1 MLKAFCNPS
10 TGRYVLYVGDARGSS
25 FYVAGV
31 RGVVD
36 LYCRPVAKFVQLFPE
51 NHPEHLATVVRSFSE
66 EVPDGWVVT
75 SKAGAQIA
83 WAARILRKSPQGEIT
98 MAELKNQPKLSAGK
112 KPETTKVG
120 AAAPPKPT
128 KPLPVE
134 KAEAKPVKT
143 AKAEKEPSEGG
154 RKNPYA
160 GMKISVVK
168 KEIDAREGSLRHAVI
183 SVILKAKK
191 VDDIYGTEVTAADG
205 KVATINTA
213 WLNFAKSNEY
223 VDFVA

>member
-1 MLKAFCNPS
+1 
-10 TGRYVLYVGDARGSS
+10 
-25 FYVAGV
+25 
-31 RGVVD
+31 
-36 LYCRPVAKFVQLFPE
+36 
-51 NHPEHLATVVRSFSE
+51 
-66 EVPDGWVVT
+66 
-75 SKAGAQIA
+75 
-83 WAARILRKSPQGEIT
+83 

-128 KPLPVE
+128 KSLPVE
-134 KAEAKPVKT
+134 KTEAKPAKAT
-143 AKAEKEPSEGG
+143 KAEKEPSEGG

-160 GMKISVVK
+160 GMKISVVN
-168 KEIDAREGSLRHAVI
+168 KEIEAREGSLRHAVI

>member
-31 RGVVD
+31 RGTVD
-36 LYCRPVAKFVQLFPE
+36 LYCRPAAKFVELFPE
-51 NHPEHLATVVRSFSE
+51 NHPEHLSTVVRSFSE

-75 SKAGAQIA
+75 AKAGEQIA
-83 WAARILRKSPQGEIT
+83 WASKILRKSPQGEIT

-120 AAAPPKPT
+120 AAAPPKPS
-128 KPLPVE
+128 KALPVE
-134 KAEAKPVKT
+134 AKPAKS
-143 AKAEKEPSEGG
+143 APKAEKEAGEGG

-160 GMKISVVK
+160 GMKITVVT
-168 KEIDAREGSLRHAVI
+168 KEIAAREGSLRHAVI
-183 SVILKAKK
+183 SAILKAKK
-191 VDDIYGTEVTAADG
+191 VDDVYGTEISSADG
-205 KVATINTA
+205 KSGTVNTA
-213 WLNFAKSNEY
+213 WLNFAKASGY
-223 VDFVA
+223 VDFSA